1 MREKGPFDG
10 VRTAEAA
17 AGVPTYLPHAVAAAL
32 ESLAV
37 PASVLGAPG
46 GAVVPREV
54 SDAQWAVVSAVMAD
68 CRVGDLPAAWVEEEL
83 QVLEAVERVKAWAD
97 GCGLAALRRLHEA
110 VSEQCRHL
118 DDDRAALGGP
128 RAGLTPTALR
138 HECRTAAVD
147 EVVLASGLS
156 EAQVTRR
163 LDLALDED
171 GRASVL
177 HAALADGR
185 VSLDRAIRVHHDT
198 QGISPEET
206 RAICTRLLARNADG
220 SVRSHRA
227 FCRELRRQV
236 VLHTPDLAA
245 ARADALTRRTA
256 YGVIENDG
264 TGTLTVT
271 GEAGRV
277 TAAMERVDDLA
288 RRLRAAGDTRT
299 LTQLRSDVALDLVLY
314 GWTSPGEL
322 PSEAAPTFV
331 GQPPPAHVT
340 LVVPLSTLLGVPDD
354 PDTTGPAGGA
364 GGAGGGGGGA
374 GVAELPGYGFISGLH
389 ARQLAMASGSVWRRL
404 VTDPATGAALDV
416 STHRYRPTQAMADT
430 VAALDGVCRA
440 PGCTTTADR
449 CDIDHSRP
457 WPVGPTAVANLSAKH
472 RRHHNH
478 KTRGTWT
485 ATSDADGSVLWTT
498 VSRRSYVTQRH
509 AYDDPLARPVSE
521 AEITKASVPDPPF

>member
-1 MREKGPFDG
+1 MSATDES
-10 VRTAEAA
+10 
-17 AGVPTYLPHAVAAAL
+17 VAAAL
-32 ESLAV
+32 ARLELPPELVTTVAHEEMTDAHWAVRSAVLADRRV
-37 PASVLGAPG
+37 GELPAS
-46 GAVVPREV
+46 
-54 SDAQWAVVSAVMAD
+54 WI
-68 CRVGDLPAAWVEEEL
+68 EEEL

-97 GCGLAALRRLHEA
+97 SRGLAALRRLHEA

-118 DDDRAALGGP
+118 DDDRAAMAGP

-138 HECRTAAVD
+138 HESRTAAVD
-147 EVVLASGLS
+147 EVVLATGLS

-177 HAALADGR
+177 LGALDSGE
-185 VSLDRAIRVHHDT
+185 VGLDRALRVHHDT
-198 QGISPEET
+198 RGIGPEET

-236 VLHTPDLAA
+236 VLHTPDPAA
-245 ARADALTRRTA
+245 ARAEALTQRTA
-256 YGVIENDG
+256 YGVIEDDG
-264 TGTLTVT
+264 TGTLIVT

-277 TAAMERVDDLA
+277 TAAMDRVDDLA
-288 RRLRAAGDTRT
+288 RRLRAAGDART
-299 LTQLRSDVALDLVLY
+299 LAQLRSDVALDLVLY
-314 GWTSPGEL
+314 GWTSPAVVPPG
-322 PSEAAPTFV
+322 SAATFV
-331 GQPPPAHVT
+331 GRPPPARVT
-340 LVVPLSTLLGVPDD
+340 LVVPMTTLLGGFD
-354 PDTTGPAGGA
+354 GAEGAGAAGGA
-364 GGAGGGGGGA
+364 DCGGGAGGGA
-374 GVAELPGYGFISGLH
+374 GPAVAELPGYGFIGGAQ
-389 ARQLAMASGSVWRRL
+389 ARQLAMSSGSVWRRI
-404 VTDPATGAALDV
+404 VTDPVTGAALDV
-416 STHRYRPTQAMADT
+416 STFRYRPTQAMADT

-449 CDIDHSRP
+449 CDIDHARP

-485 ATSDADGSVLWTT
+485 ATGDVDGSVLWTT
-498 VSRRSYVTQRH
+498 ASRRSYVTQRH

-521 AEITKASVPDPPF
+521 AEIVDASALDPPPF